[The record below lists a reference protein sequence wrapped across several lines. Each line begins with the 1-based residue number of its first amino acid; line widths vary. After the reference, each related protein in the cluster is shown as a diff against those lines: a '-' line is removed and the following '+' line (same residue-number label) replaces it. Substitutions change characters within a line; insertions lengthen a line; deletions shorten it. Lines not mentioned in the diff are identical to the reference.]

1 MVIGLVVIFA
11 IGVTWLAVAA
21 SLSVQDA
28 LLYGL
33 WPFIPG
39 EVVKLVVAAGLL
51 PIGWRLVAR
60 RDHDL

>member
-1 MVIGLVVIFA
+1 MVIGNRGHLRHRRD
-11 IGVTWLAVAA
+11 VAGDRRVA
-21 SLSVQDA
+21 ERPDA

-33 WPFIPG
+33 WPFLPG
-39 EVVKLVVAAGLL
+39 EVVKLLVAAGLL

>member
-1 MVIGLVVIFA
+1 MVIFA
-11 IGVTWLAVAA
+11 IGVTWLAIAA
-21 SLSVQDA
+21 SPEPVTDA

-33 WPFIPG
+33 WPFLPG

>member
-1 MVIGLVVIFA
+1 MI
-11 IGVTWLAVAA
+11 WLSIAA
-21 SLSVQDA
+21 SLSVSDT

-33 WPFIPG
+33 WPFLPG
-39 EVVKLVVAAGLL
+39 EAVKLIIAAGLL

>member
-1 MVIGLVVIFA
+1 MVIGNVVIFT
-11 IGVTWLAVAA
+11 IGVTWLALAA
-21 SLSVQDA
+21 SLSVSDA

-33 WPFIPG
+33 WPFLPG
-39 EVVKLVVAAGLL
+39 EVVKLIVAAGLL